1 MKYFFITNDKLNI
14 RPVVRKMI
22 FNSFS
27 QIASTF
33 FSVYG
38 ENAKSDSLHSRIK
51 HDTSFKEINMNNTF

>member
-1 MKYFFITNDKLNI
+1 
-14 RPVVRKMI
+14 MI

-33 FSVYG
+33 FWVYG